1 MVPKCGHFGHTGA
14 MADPDEGDAAAL
26 TQVSSDAARKSMTGP
41 NPTGVDLGREAAA
54 VERRARI
61 VAAAYQAE
69 YHTGRRERTEEEAK
83 RNIAFRLAIIFVG
96 GVVLI
101 AGLLMM
107 VLPGPGIIVTLLGLG
122 ILAREF
128 TWADRLMR
136 TLRKKSHVDEVGRL
150 PMWGQVGLGLM
161 SITAAFAGVGYL
173 VFLR

>member
-1 MVPKCGHFGHTGA
+1 MVPNRRSFVHTGA
-14 MADPDEGDAAAL
+14 MADPVDDEVTDRAHLDAEADQALVANAVSADVDSGRDAAA
-26 TQVSSDAARKSMTGP
+26 A
-41 NPTGVDLGREAAA
+41 
-54 VERRARI
+54 ERRARI
-61 VAAAYQAE
+61 VAAAYHAE
-69 YHTGRRERTEEEAK
+69 YNTGRKERTAEEAK
-83 RNIAFRLAIIFVG
+83 RNIVFRLAIICVG
-96 GVVLI
+96 SVVLL

-107 VLPGPGIIVTLLGLG
+107 IFPGPGIIVSLLGLG

-150 PMWGQVGLGLM
+150 PIWAQVGLGLM